1 MAPVDQVVPPLAQVA
16 PPLGQ
21 VVPPV
26 ALLVAGLPQ
35 QGLSDLSPCRQV
47 FPAGPW
53 CLWYLLLAQVVAECP
68 SLVAEWSCLV
78 AEWSSLVAQWS
89 SAGPLRHLLPLRP

>member
-1 MAPVDQVVPPLAQVA
+1 MAPVDQMVPPLAQVA

-26 ALLVAGLPQ
+26 AHLVAGLPQ
-35 QGLSDLSPCRQV
+35 QGLSDLPLYRQV
-47 FPAGPW
+47 FPAGPR
-53 CLWYLLLAQVVAECP
+53 CLWYLLLAQVVAEWS

-78 AEWSSLVAQWS
+78 LEWSSLVAEWS
-89 SAGPLRHLLPLRP
+89 SAGPLCHLLPLRP